1 MVKRRPEHKKLVRWP
16 TTAARPRL
24 LDKGIHLDRADCPRA
39 GLVPAL
45 LYTHFR
51 PLASSMGKEVLPEE
65 VFTRKERQEE
75 EAWAAA
81 SASEKV

>member
-16 TTAARPRL
+16 TTTARPRL

-39 GLVPAL
+39 GLVLAL
-45 LYTHFR
+45 PYTHFR
-51 PLASSMGKEVLPEE
+51 ALASSERSAPEE